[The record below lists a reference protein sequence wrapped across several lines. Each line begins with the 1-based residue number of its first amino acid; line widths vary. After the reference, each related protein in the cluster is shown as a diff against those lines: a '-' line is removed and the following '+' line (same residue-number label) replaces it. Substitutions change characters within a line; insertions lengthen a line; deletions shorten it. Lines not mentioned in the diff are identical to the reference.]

1 MAEKIAVGG
10 HAGHQVAKF
19 LAAFS
24 IVLGAAELIWPSGFT
39 NFLGLAGLETLI
51 MIYGVREII
60 AGIGLFAM
68 PRHRSA
74 WAWFRAAG
82 DVLDILTVLY
92 AFAGPNPPTTNIVIA
107 LILLVGVTVIDVW
120 CANSLRQQK
129 AMAHESDAY
138 RDRAGLPGSGPAAR

>member
-1 MAEKIAVGG
+1 MAEKIAIGG

-19 LAAFS
+19 LAVFS

-39 NFLGLAGLETLI
+39 AFLGLGGLETLV
-51 MIYGVREII
+51 MIYGVREIV
-60 AGIGLFAM
+60 AGVGLFAM
-68 PRHRSA
+68 PRQRSG

-92 AFAGPNPPTTNIVIA
+92 AFAGPNPPITNIVIA
-107 LILLVGVTVIDVW
+107 LVLLVGVTVIDIW

-129 AMAHESDAY
+129 AMAHESHVY
-138 RDRAGLPGSGPAAR
+138 RDRSGLSRGGRAR

>member
-1 MAEKIAVGG
+1 MAEKIAIGG

-24 IVLGAAELIWPSGFT
+24 IVLGAAELVWPSGFT
-39 NFLGLAGLETLI
+39 SFLGLAGLETLI
-51 MIYGVREII
+51 MIYGVREIV
-60 AGIGLFAM
+60 AGIGLFVMA
-68 PRHRSA
+68 RQRA
-74 WAWFRAAG
+74 GWAWFRAAG

-92 AFAGPNPPTTNIVIA
+92 AFAGPNPPITNILIA

-129 AMAHESDAY
+129 AMAHESHAY
-138 RDRAGLPGSGPAAR
+138 RDRAGVPGSGPAAR